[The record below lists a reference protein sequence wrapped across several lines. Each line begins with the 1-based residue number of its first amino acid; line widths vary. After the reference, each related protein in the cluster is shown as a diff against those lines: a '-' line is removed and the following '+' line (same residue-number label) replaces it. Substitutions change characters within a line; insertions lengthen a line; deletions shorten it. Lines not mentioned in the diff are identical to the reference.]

1 MQNKDR
7 HRSTPN
13 IDASSVNN
21 PNQPLTLSE
30 RLNGLSTGNSVANF
44 RRNTQNSSQIE
55 AAPAQATGIQSE
67 NRLTRHSNPQQYN
80 PGQFLQLHQHN
91 QVAHQ
96 HGAHQAVR
104 NIQSTRNQ
112 TSINRVLTDQE
123 IQIKKDAEIAQALQR
138 EEEEKFARSLLLH
151 QNNQVIR

>member
-1 MQNKDR
+1 MSDHQNNKDR

-55 AAPAQATGIQSE
+55 AAPVQPSGIQSE
-67 NRLTRHSNPQQYN
+67 NRLTRHSQPQQYN
-80 PGQFLQLHQHN
+80 PGQFLQLHQN
-91 QVAHQ
+91 NQEQVAPQ
-96 HGAHQAVR
+96 QPIR
-104 NIQSTRNQ
+104 NIQSTRNHHQ
-112 TSINRVLTDQE
+112 SINRVLTDQE
-123 IQIKKDAEIAQALQR
+123 MQIKKDEEIAQALQR

-151 QNNQVIR
+151 